1 MIIKG
6 TEFFDGKKGR
16 YVDFPITDV
25 LQMIGRAGRPQF
37 DTSAVAVLF
46 VHDIKKEYYKKF
58 LYEPF
63 PVESHLLE
71 VFSEHLNAEVAAGT
85 VGSKHEAM
93 EYLASTYLYQRI
105 VKNPSYYGVDLTEIG
120 LTQEELARS
129 ELAVNTAVVRF
140 LSGYIDRCVKT
151 LEDDYCLREVLE
163 SEDSGEESQ
172 ESQGLSLGRLVATP
186 LGKIASYYYLSHR
199 TVRLFQDALGAISD
213 LQKPPYLPIRET
225 LDLLTNAPE
234 YATLPVRHNEEH
246 LNEELSRSCPLKLQ
260 RRSME
265 SPHTK
270 ANLLLQ
276 AHCSRLPLPIVDYY
290 TDTKTVLDQA
300 IRILQAAVDIA
311 ALNGSLGSTL
321 NLVALQQ
328 SILQACW
335 QNVHGWNPL
344 ITLVDTEMASKP
356 VEFKDGSL
364 SEGSAFFEDHQA
376 LSKTASMLKELG
388 RIPPELASIP
398 LLLNVVQGNGGGG
411 LAALKA
417 LLAPYHLPGRLMDRL
432 HRSLLQ
438 LPVVEVE
445 EVEVVEE
452 VGGEEGTTTGRGV
465 SQKIPKSATFSSSK
479 NQNWVSLKA
488 DTEYTVHVRLRRRG
502 GGGAGG
508 GGNRGGRGSSKAFCP
523 RFPKPKSESWYLVL
537 GDPDRGE
544 LLTMARVAAI
554 PSAYSGHQALTFRT
568 PAAVSGGKASAVNLL
583 YSLYLLSDCYI
594 GLDQQYTLPFAVGA
608 V

>member
-140 LSGYIDRCVKT
+140 LSGYIDRCVRT
-151 LEDDYCLREVLE
+151 LEEDYCLREVVE
-163 SEDSGEESQ
+163 SGEEDSGEESK
-172 ESQGLSLGRLVATP
+172 ESTSSLGRLVATP

-199 TVRLFQDALGAISD
+199 TVRLFQDALGSIGDGS
-213 LQKPPYLPIRET
+213 QKPPYLPLRET

-246 LNEELSRSCPLKLQ
+246 LNEELSRSCPIKLQ

-335 QNVHGWNPL
+335 QGHGNPL
-344 ITLVDTEMASKP
+344 ITLVDTELASKP

-364 SEGSAFFEDHQA
+364 NDGNAFFEDHQA

-417 LLAPYHLPGRLMDRL
+417 LLAPYHLPARLVDRL

-452 VGGEEGTTTGRGV
+452 VGGEEGKGS

-479 NQNWVSLKA
+479 DQRWVSLKA

-502 GGGAGG
+502 GGAGG
-508 GGNRGGRGSSKAFCP
+508 GSSRGGRASSKAFCP

-537 GDPDRGE
+537 GDADRGE

-554 PSAYSGHQALTFRT
+554 PAAYSGHQALTFRT
-568 PAAVSGGKASAVNLL
+568 PAAVSGGGKLL

-594 GLDQQYTLPFAVGA
+594 GLDQQYTLPFVVGA